1 MLNKINLL
9 ELLLVISVLFIKQT
23 NGLQCFSCTY
33 CGDPFSNNSYPL
45 VTCSAGY
52 NYCAKTVYYVSRNGY
67 NYMAVRGN
75 LANKSNHL
83 LLKYK

>member
-1 MLNKINLL
+1 MLNKIILI
-9 ELLLVISVLFIKQT
+9 ELLLVISVLFKQT

-52 NYCAKTVYYVSRNGY
+52 NYCAKTVYYASRNGY

-75 LANKSNHL
+75 LANKSNYL
-83 LLKYK
+83 LLKCE